1 MAPKKAKG
9 GKKKTTLRT
18 SEDSI
23 TNEELS
29 TLDVQYDPDLVNGLI
44 EALSK
49 QIETKCTQI
58 QKDSDFMVT
67 SLRETFNL
75 ELIKLPKQIQ
85 QMSLSRFKEEFGE
98 SLEAVTRGAIAAI
111 SSSKNQIKN
120 NSNNRNSI
128 YASAQKQKTNSNNR
142 VFQTP
147 SSNLRNNYVAETPS
161 SRLPKEGEIILSANG
176 SPLGEF
182 VSTVVKP
189 KSKLNSIVPQTPGNV
204 YIPLETGKIMD
215 LESIDIESLTQEDK
229 EDAYNKM
236 QAMMSNMQLLM
247 QKIQPL
253 SKV

>member
-1 MAPKKAKG
+1 MAPKKTKA
-9 GKKKTTLRT
+9 GKKKMMLRT
-18 SEDSI
+18 SEESI

-49 QIETKCTQI
+49 QIDTKCTQI
-58 QKDSDFMVT
+58 QKDSDFMIT

-85 QMSLSRFKEEFGE
+85 QMPLSRFKEEFGE

-111 SSSKNQIKN
+111 STSKSQIKN
-120 NSNNRNSI
+120 SSSSRNSI
-128 YASAQKQKTNSNNR
+128 YASAQKQKTNSNK

-147 SSNLRNNYVAETPS
+147 SSNLKNIYIAETP

-189 KSKLNSIVPQTPGNV
+189 KSKSVNSIVPQTPGNV

-215 LESIDIESLTQEDK
+215 LETTDVESLTQEDK
-229 EDAYNKM
+229 EDAYNKL
-236 QAMMSNMQLLM
+236 QAMMSSMQLLM
-247 QKIQPL
+247 KKFQPPR
-253 SKV
+253 

>member
-1 MAPKKAKG
+1 MAPKKAKA
-9 GKKKTTLRT
+9 GKKKMILRT
-18 SEDSI
+18 SEESV

-49 QIETKCTQI
+49 QIDTKCTQI
-58 QKDSDFMVT
+58 QKDSDFMIT

-85 QMSLSRFKEEFGE
+85 QMPLSRFKEEFGE

-111 SSSKNQIKN
+111 STSKSQIKN
-120 NSNNRNSI
+120 SSSGRNSI
-128 YASAQKQKTNSNNR
+128 YASAQKQKTSSNK

-147 SSNLRNNYVAETPS
+147 SSNLKNYITETP

-182 VSTVVKP
+182 ISTVVKP
-189 KSKLNSIVPQTPGNV
+189 KSKSVNSIVPQTPGNV

-215 LESIDIESLTQEDK
+215 LETTDVESLTQEDK
-229 EDAYNKM
+229 EDAYNKL
-236 QAMMSNMQLLM
+236 QAMMSSMQLLM
-247 QKIQPL
+247 KRFQPPQ
-253 SKV
+253 

>member
-1 MAPKKAKG
+1 MAPKKTKA
-9 GKKKTTLRT
+9 GKKKMMLRT
-18 SEDSI
+18 SEESI

-49 QIETKCTQI
+49 QIDTKCTQI
-58 QKDSDFMVT
+58 QKDSDFMIT

-85 QMSLSRFKEEFGE
+85 QMPLSRFKEEFGE

-111 SSSKNQIKN
+111 STSKSQI
-120 NSNNRNSI
+120 I
-128 YASAQKQKTNSNNR
+128 YASAQKQKTNSNK

-147 SSNLRNNYVAETPS
+147 SSNLKNIYIAETP

-189 KSKLNSIVPQTPGNV
+189 KSKSVNSIVPQTPGNV

-215 LESIDIESLTQEDK
+215 LETTDVESLTQEDK
-229 EDAYNKM
+229 EDAYNKL
-236 QAMMSNMQLLM
+236 QAMMSSMQLLM
-247 QKIQPL
+247 KKFQPPR
-253 SKV
+253 